1 MGAVSGR
8 PEIARVWTTTADT
21 RARYDRISRY
31 YEFIEGVW
39 ERPVRRIG
47 LDALSAAPGESLI
60 EVGCGPGYALVD
72 IARAVGQNGRAV
84 GVDLADGMCRVA
96 RWRVI
101 RRRLSRRA
109 GLVQGD
115 ASRLPLASGSF
126 DGAFMSFV
134 LELFDTPQIPLVL
147 AECQRVVR
155 PGGRLV
161 VASLSKEG
169 PEPPMRR
176 LYEQGHARFPRLLDC
191 RPIYAARAVREAGME
206 VTSVRTVSLWGLP
219 VEVVRART

>member
-1 MGAVSGR
+1 VEAVSGR
-8 PEIARVWTTTADT
+8 PEIARVSTTRADT
-21 RARYDRISRY
+21 RAMYDRISRY
-31 YEFIEGVW
+31 YELVEGVW

-47 LDALSAAPGESLI
+47 LDALRAAPGELLI

-96 RWRVI
+96 RRRVT
-101 RRRLSRRA
+101 RRGLSLRA
-109 GLVQGD
+109 GVVQGD
-115 ASRLPLASGSF
+115 ASRLPLASGCF

-169 PEPPMRR
+169 PEPPVRR
-176 LYEQGHARFPRLLDC
+176 LYERGHARFPRLLDC
-191 RPIYAARAVREAGME
+191 RPIYVARAVREAGME
-206 VTSVRTVSLWGLP
+206 ITWARTVSLWGLP

>member
-1 MGAVSGR
+1 MEAVSGR
-8 PEIARVWTTTADT
+8 PEIARVSTTRADT
-21 RARYDRISRY
+21 RAMYDRISRY
-31 YEFIEGVW
+31 YELVEGVW
-39 ERPVRRIG
+39 ERPVRRMG
-47 LDALSAAPGESLI
+47 LDALRAAAGESLI

-101 RRRLSRRA
+101 RRGLSPRA

-169 PEPPMRR
+169 PEPPLRR

-191 RPIYAARAVREAGME
+191 RPIYVARAVREAGME
-206 VTSVRTVSLWGLP
+206 ITWARTVSLWGLP